1 MLLGPCLCSAIILL
15 QRANEDL
22 VPEAIEGAQFVVLQ
36 ELLGR
41 VRSGYLLEDLL
52 AAWMFVLVDGDV
64 ENLPIDDDPQVILRS
79 MLANL
84 CRRDESCICSSLH
97 WQVLCDTGREMRRR
111 KCVQLRDMSSAP

>member
-97 WQVLCDTGREMRRR
+97 WRVLCDTGREMRRR